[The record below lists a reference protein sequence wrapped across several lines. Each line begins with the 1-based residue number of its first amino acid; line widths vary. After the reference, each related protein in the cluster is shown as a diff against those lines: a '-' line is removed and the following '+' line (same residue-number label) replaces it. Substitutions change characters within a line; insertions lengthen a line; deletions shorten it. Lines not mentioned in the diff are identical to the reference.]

1 MLSQSLLVALLRRA
15 IPEWRDGKTCQCR
28 TRSRQSICQKAHALP
43 FSARRFS
50 SPDWQDSQICQFCTR
65 CCRRAC
71 QTAHALSYSARRTT
85 FLPALSHD
93 YNIVGGM
100 GLAPCLQKALDL
112 RPCCPSPLL
121 PSLLLFTLQQTGL
134 AQEVAHFLCDGGKL
148 RAGDGSAGDK
158 DNLSAFGDLGQIQP
172 QALF

>member
-1 MLSQSLLVALLRRA
+1 MLSQSLLAALLRKA

-65 CCRRAC
+65 RCRRAC
-71 QTAHALSYSARRTT
+71 QRAHARTGS
-85 FLPALSHD
+85 LPALSHD

-100 GLAPCLQKALDL
+100 GLCPMFKAALDL

-121 PSLLLFTLQQTGL
+121 PILLLFALQQTGL

-172 QALF
+172 QAFF